1 LAAKRAGTKKPKRP
15 KGRAGGRRGHRATEG
30 PSGKPPAAGEVESW
44 PPVVGMVSLGCAK
57 NTVDTERVLGMLAE
71 RGFVISADPG
81 LADVVLV
88 NTCAFIAPA
97 REETESTLRE
107 LARDRPVVAIGCYPQ
122 RFGGRKLPR
131 VAASVPFEA
140 YDDLPAICERL
151 AALQRKISPQRTRRT
166 ERTARSRGTAGGRA
180 RARQQDPKELAVLR
194 GLSGLCGER
203 SCVRAGSACFDRS
216 PRLRVGSPATAYLK
230 IAEGCSNRC
239 SYCAVPAIRGELRSV
254 PIEKLLDEAEGL
266 VDIGARELCVIAQ
279 DTASYGLDLYGKPRT
294 HELLRKLCQ
303 IRRLRWVRLMYV
315 HPAHLTDDILDV
327 VAGERKVCRYL
338 DLPVQHASSRML
350 KRMGRFHDGPY
361 LRALLERIRTRVP
374 GMALRTSVIVGFP
387 GEGQLEFR
395 ELLDFVR
402 EAAFDHLGT
411 FCYSRESGTR
421 SARFGGR
428 VAAATARSRRDRIM
442 RAQQRVAFEKLDSRV
457 GGTETAMLE
466 LPTRKLGKWLAR
478 TPREAPEVDGTL
490 LVKGAPRDA
499 APGRFVRVRIEA
511 RSDYDLVARFHRRQR
526 NKQGCT
532 G

>member
-1 LAAKRAGTKKPKRP
+1 
-15 KGRAGGRRGHRATEG
+15 
-30 PSGKPPAAGEVESW
+30 
-44 PPVVGMVSLGCAK
+44 MVSLGCAK

-107 LARDRPVVAIGCYPQ
+107 LARERPVVAIGCYPQ

-131 VAASVPFEA
+131 LAASVPFEA

-151 AALQRKISPQRTRRT
+151 AGREVVGTG
-166 ERTARSRGTAGGRA
+166 RGG
-180 RARQQDPKELAVLR
+180 D
-194 GLSGLCGER
+194 
-203 SCVRAGSACFDRS
+203 GSACFDRS

-239 SYCAVPAIRGELRSV
+239 SYCAVPTIRGELRSV
-254 PIEKLLDEAEGL
+254 LIEKLLDEAEGL

-294 HELLRKLCQ
+294 HELLRKLCE
-303 IRRLRWVRLMYV
+303 IRKLRWVRLMYV
-315 HPAHLTDDILDV
+315 HPAHLTDEILDV

-350 KRMGRFHDGPY
+350 ERMGRFHDGPF
-361 LRALLERIRTRVP
+361 LRALVERIRTRVP
-374 GMALRTSVIVGFP
+374 GAALRTSVIMGFP
-387 GEGQLEFR
+387 GEGEGEFR
-395 ELLDFVR
+395 ELLEFVR
-402 EAAFDHLGT
+402 EAAFDHLGA

-428 VAAATARSRRDRIM
+428 VATAKARSRRDRIM
-442 RAQQRVAFEKLDSRV
+442 RAQQQVAFEKLDSRV

-466 LPTRKLGKWLAR
+466 LPTGEGEEWLAR
-478 TPREAPEVDGTL
+478 TPREAPEVDGTV
-490 LVKGAPRDA
+490 LVKGASRDA

-511 RSDYDLVARFHRRQR
+511 RSGYDLVARLHRRCSNKDTQD
-526 NKQGCT
+526 KQG
-532 G
+532 

>member
-1 LAAKRAGTKKPKRP
+1 
-15 KGRAGGRRGHRATEG
+15 
-30 PSGKPPAAGEVESW
+30 
-44 PPVVGMVSLGCAK
+44 MVSLGCAK

-97 REETESTLRE
+97 REETESTLGE
-107 LARDRPVVAIGCYPQ
+107 LARDRPVVAIGCYPK
-122 RFGGRKLPR
+122 RFGRRKLPG

-151 AALQRKISPQRTRRT
+151 AGRKCPLGPQSSKTLRSRTASPRPLGQAGPSREPDLRRPKSA
-166 ERTARSRGTAGGRA
+166 ERAVARSRS
-180 RARQQDPKELAVLR
+180 KSSE
-194 GLSGLCGER
+194 
-203 SCVRAGSACFDRS
+203 CFDRS
-216 PRLRVGSPATAYLK
+216 PRLRIGSPATAYLK

-294 HELLRKLCQ
+294 HELLRKLCEV
-303 IRRLRWVRLMYV
+303 RKLRWVRLMYV
-315 HPAHLTDDILDV
+315 HPAHLTDEILEV
-327 VAGERKVCRYL
+327 VAGERKVCSYL

-350 KRMGRFHDGPY
+350 GRMGRFHDGPF
-361 LRALLERIRTRVP
+361 LRGLLERIRARVP
-374 GMALRTSVIVGFP
+374 GVALRTSVIVGFP

-402 EAAFDHLGT
+402 EAAFDHLGA

-421 SARFGGR
+421 SARLGGR
-428 VAAATARSRRDRIM
+428 VAAATARARRDKIM
-442 RAQQRVAFEKLDSRV
+442 RAQQRVAFEKLDARV

-466 LPTRKLGKWLAR
+466 LPTRERGMWLAR
-478 TPREAPEVDGTL
+478 TRREAPEVDGTV

-511 RSDYDLVARFHRRQR
+511 RSGYDLVARFSRRQR
-526 NKQGCT
+526 NKQGYP